1 MTRSE
6 RRIATPRRAA
16 KSSRSAR
23 KTGPGRPLGSEG
35 AVTRKRIIESAR
47 RCFSQYGYGPAT
59 NSIIAE
65 AAGVTTGAVHYHC
78 GTKDRLFD
86 AVCEDVYSQIM
97 AQTSGA
103 VSQPM
108 SVTDLLRTLLR
119 DSLRINRE
127 CPELASFVATAPI
140 EARRYPELTAAFAK
154 YPKAVN
160 EGVVKAVKLG
170 QKAGLIPEAL
180 DARQIALLIYTV
192 GMGFDHV
199 AAETDPDTTDSLNQ
213 LFDEL
218 VLSKK
223 SRR

>member
-1 MTRSE
+1 M
-6 RRIATPRRAA
+6 
-16 KSSRSAR
+16 
-23 KTGPGRPLGSEG
+23 
-35 AVTRKRIIESAR
+35 
-47 RCFSQYGYGPAT
+47 
-59 NSIIAE
+59 
-65 AAGVTTGAVHYHC
+65 
-78 GTKDRLFD
+78 
-86 AVCEDVYSQIM
+86 
-97 AQTSGA
+97 
-103 VSQPM
+103 
-108 SVTDLLRTLLR
+108 
-119 DSLRINRE
+119 
-127 CPELASFVATAPI
+127 
-140 EARRYPELTAAFAK
+140 
-154 YPKAVN
+154 N